1 MRKPPVLV
9 SEDPRIRAALAAL
22 GQPVLGDY
30 VLTQPLVLTKPDGRV
45 KGGGWQSREGLAK
58 GSVVQVRK
66 HHIGRFRDAEIDY
79 AYEIRLHNG
88 YTRSDVLDYAYEIRL
103 HNGYTRSD
111 VLHVC
116 HYKVGDTEKSVVVG
130 CPEIRED
137 APDVEWALTL
147 LTSLAPRPG
156 AAGLLSRID
165 PTTDAD
171 SSIWHDVFLRLIEE
185 GTLTEAQLRA
195 AVTREEAHRAAEDD
209 KEESALAARAAERAA
224 AKANA

>member
-88 YTRSDVLDYAYEIRL
+88 YTRSDVLR
-103 HNGYTRSD
+103 
-111 VLHVC
+111 VC
-116 HYKVGDTEKSVVVG
+116 HYKIGATEKSVVFG

-137 APDVEWALTL
+137 TPDVEWALTL

>member
-88 YTRSDVLDYAYEIRL
+88 YTRSDVL
-103 HNGYTRSD
+103 
-111 VLHVC
+111 HVC
-116 HYKVGDTEKSVVVG
+116 HYKVGDTEKSVVSG

>member
-66 HHIGRFRDAEIDY
+66 HHIGRFRDAEI
-79 AYEIRLHNG
+79 
-88 YTRSDVLDYAYEIRL
+88 DYAYEIRL